1 MSVDLDGVWP
11 EYRSVGQTG
20 MLVYPGWSLDMPGYP
35 GYSLRSAGICID
47 KLA

>member
-20 MLVYPGWSLDMPGYP
+20 IKVYPGGRLDMPE
-35 GYSLRSAGICID
+35 
-47 KLA
+47 